1 MNKIII
7 ITDIIVI
14 ITLKITNIII
24 YKTLANNWLLAITQ
38 ILIIIIRIIY
48 RLNIIIIIIMA
59 GGNDRRPRR

>member
-48 RLNIIIIIIMA
+48 RLNIIIIIIMT